1 MKKVLVTL
9 AMILGVSTFATFAQE
24 VSQPVTENATETT
37 VQQDE
42 FVKMDP
48 SALPQT
54 LLEKL
59 ATTYEGASV
68 KEAYVKETEGK
79 KIFKLILVT
88 TDEKEMEVILDENGE
103 PVKE

>member
-37 VQQDE
+37 VQQDK

-59 ATTYEGASV
+59 AATYEGASV